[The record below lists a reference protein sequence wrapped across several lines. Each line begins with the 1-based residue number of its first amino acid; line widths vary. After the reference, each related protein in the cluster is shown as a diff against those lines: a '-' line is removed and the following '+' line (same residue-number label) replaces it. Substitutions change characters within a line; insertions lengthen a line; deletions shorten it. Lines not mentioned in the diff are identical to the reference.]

1 MGLVLTVAA
10 LALLA
15 GFTAAGVSVTNLR
28 VSARLSN
35 LAVARNLAESAVQEG
50 LARLHADLGSEK
62 PVLID
67 GVGMGLPEGS
77 RGFLTFDKAS
87 GEPFSTNN
95 FLGEHPDGWERVVPD
110 QTAHLVGVG
119 ESGGVRRQV
128 EVVVHLPEF
137 PVSMACDGPV
147 TVTNSFIGAF
157 RPEDDRPWVPG
168 SGYSVEDDEIEPG
181 HLVTNS
187 ESNNACVLD
196 KATTITG
203 DLQSRG
209 QVHLNGAKVQGEVRA
224 PWGQRAPVPDFDLAK
239 FDPKSNPNIH
249 YEELPQVLTGLTLV
263 GNARRQGTLTLS
275 GDLRLDNAFLFVD
288 GDLTVNGAFRGVGAV
303 VVTGECHFNGA
314 VEVTSNEQIAVLSGR
329 GMDVDGDGAERSLFK
344 GLLYTK
350 GPFEANGITI
360 VGGFIVDDEAPTV
373 IADSSVLFN
382 GTTISPAMRREVF
395 AVVPRFQVPPA
406 GMISEMLFEDPDLG
420 FPTGN
425 WPNGTPPRDVDN
437 VLDTEDP
444 DWYRSAWRSDDP
456 GVISVSWVDDKPVYR
471 YQFYGLKVPASVD
484 VDERTSRADLTGPK
498 HGPPYELHSEGA
510 LIDRIVTQNCNPANA
525 QYLDGRGSVPDPVQY
540 RAYITQVVDH
550 LSKASK
556 GEEVGNF
563 TIDPNEFIAD
573 GADLRILYRREF

>member
-28 VSARLSN
+28 VSTRLSN

-50 LARLHADLGSEK
+50 LARLHADLGAEK

-67 GVGMGLPEGS
+67 GVGLGLPEGS
-77 RGFLTFDKAS
+77 RGFLTFDKS
-87 GEPFSTNN
+87 LGEPFSTNN
-95 FLGEHPDGWERVVPD
+95 FLGEHPDGWQRVVPD
-110 QTAHLVGVG
+110 QTAHLIGVG
-119 ESGGVRRQV
+119 ESGGVRRQI

-168 SGYSVEDDEIEPG
+168 SGYSVDKDEIEPG

-187 ESNNACVLD
+187 ESNDACVLD
-196 KATTITG
+196 KKTTITG

-209 QVHLNGAKVQGEVRA
+209 QVHLNGAKVEGEVRA

-288 GDLTVNGAFRGVGAV
+288 GNLTVNGAFRGVGAV
-303 VVTGECHFNGA
+303 VVTGKCEFNGA
-314 VEVTSNEQIAVLSGR
+314 VEVTSNEQIAVLSGQ
-329 GMDVDGDGAERSLFK
+329 GMEAFGDGPDRSLFK

-360 VGGFIVDDEAPTV
+360 VGGFIVDEGAPTV
-373 IADSSVLFN
+373 IADSNVFFN

-395 AVVPRFQVPPA
+395 AVVPRFLTPADAKNPPV
-406 GMISEMLFEDPDLG
+406 LFEDPDLG

-425 WPNGTPPRDVDN
+425 WPNGNPPRNVDN
-437 VLDTEDP
+437 VIDPDDP
-444 DWYRSAWRSDDP
+444 DWYRSAWSSADP
-456 GVISVSWVDDKPVYR
+456 AVLSISWVDDKPIYR
-471 YQFYGLKVPASVD
+471 VRGWGLDPDAGVDLDDKTNRVGKVPMDASFSTEEAFLDYLV
-484 VDERTSRADLTGPK
+484 ESSCKAENMK
-498 HGPPYELHSEGA
+498 
-510 LIDRIVTQNCNPANA
+510 
-525 QYLDGRGSVPDPVQY
+525 YLDGRGTIPNRARY
-540 RAYITQVVDH
+540 RAYMSEVVEH
-550 LSKASK
+550 LSKAAD
-556 GEEVGNF
+556 GEATYNF
-563 TIDPNEFIAD
+563 KMDPNEFIAD
-573 GADLRILYRREF
+573 GDDLRILYRREF